1 MKKKFAFKSLLSL
14 AMAGTLFCTTATSS
28 FAEDVGNYELQGPP
42 EYETNPIEALAEED
56 LSNKVVILSTND
68 IHGAILQ
75 YAYFAALKNYFEE
88 KASGV
93 LLVDSG
99 DFSSDKSQKDN
110 KDIADYKLCGYLSDA
125 DHPERSIEL
134 MNAAG
139 YDYACLG
146 NHEFDYGAKELKAM
160 LDSAKFEILDA
171 NIKTDNNFKYSKY
184 AVTNFEKSPLKIG
197 FFGLDT
203 SEIKRALGNWNKGY
217 TVDDKEELNACAKEQ
232 VNALINPTEKD
243 AVPADL
249 VICLSHLGMQKEY
262 APNSNDQSEVGTTGA
277 GKIGTRSIDLYHN
290 VPGIDLIL
298 DAHSHTAIFAGK
310 KDEPIMSG
318 QIWGNYL
325 GITIIDNSTK
335 AIDRYLISDRNYES
349 FFDDDNKTRAEVLEE
364 YGAGPVI
371 DLLEKYTKKD
381 AETLFTYKYEDD
393 SIDDNTSN
401 DTGKNPSNP
410 GKPGRGNDGKHTGRN
425 SGKNNGKYN
434 GKNNSR
440 FGKRG
445 FEYDEEDTEY
455 EEIAEP
461 VEDASVV
468 ASTSDESTEFTSEA
482 SSNNS
487 SELNEQSTEAASTEG
502 TVETS
507 EQDNAEQS
515 EDTEVEPAA

>member
-1 MKKKFAFKSLLSL
+1 
-14 AMAGTLFCTTATSS
+14 MAGTLFCTTATSS
-28 FAEDVGNYELQGPP
+28 FAEDIGNYELQGPP
-42 EYETNPIEALAEED
+42 EYKTNPIEALAEED

-99 DFSSDKSQKDN
+99 DFSSDKSKKDN

-146 NHEFDYGAKELKAM
+146 NHEFDYGSKTLKNM
-160 LDSAKFEILDA
+160 LSSAKFTVLDA
-171 NIKTDNNFKYSKY
+171 NINTGETGKDFKYY
-184 AVTNFEKSPLKIG
+184 PHAVTDFKKSPLKIG

-203 SEIKRALGNWNKGY
+203 SEIQRALGDWNKGY

-232 VNALINPTEKD
+232 VNALINPTDKN

-262 APNSNDQSEVGTTGA
+262 APNSKDQREVGTTGA

-335 AIDRYLISDRNYES
+335 AIDRYLISDRDYES
-349 FFDDDNKTRAEVLEE
+349 IFGTTAEERVSKLNKN
-364 YGAGPVI
+364 GAGPVI
-371 DLLEKYTKKD
+371 ELLKKYTGKSETELFDYDYKD
-381 AETLFTYKYEDD
+381 DESSKSD
-393 SIDDNTSN
+393 
-401 DTGKNPSNP
+401 NP
-410 GKPGRGNDGKHTGRN
+410 GKSGRGNDGKYTGRN
-425 SGKNNGKYN
+425 SGKNNGKN
-434 GKNNSR
+434 NNSR

-455 EEIAEP
+455 EETAEP

-482 SSNNS
+482 SSDNS
-487 SELNEQSTEAASTEG
+487 SELNEQSTEAASTEE
-502 TVETS
+502 TAETS
-507 EQDNAEQS
+507 EQDNTEQS